1 MWGGGAPRAV
11 DRRAEADEAPV
22 VVGFRQRQ
30 RFARQRRRRIVGQ
43 PAGKHRRLGDAVE
56 HLAVDALARFRRAD
70 DRRQNLAAVADL
82 GFARRAHRGERDD
95 VDLGA
100 EPFGARDG
108 AAGHQLQRRLE
119 PVVVGVVEMVGLG
132 RGEQDAV
139 DARPE
144 DRAEPRGAAGAEG
157 VHDAVERGLEIAAAP
172 PGRSSAR

>member
-1 MWGGGAPRAV
+1 MWGGGAPAPSNGGRKRTKRQSLSASGS
-11 DRRAEADEAPV
+11 AE
-22 VVGFRQRQ
+22 

-43 PAGKHRRLGDAVE
+43 PAGEHRRLGDAVE
-56 HLAVDALARFRRAD
+56 HLAVDALARFGRAD
-70 DRRQNLAAVADL
+70 DRRQALAAVADL

-119 PVVVGVVEMVGLG
+119 PVVVGVVQMVGLG

-144 DRAEPRGAAGAEG
+144 DRPEPRGAAGAEG
-157 VHDAVERGLEIAAAP
+157 VHHAVERASRDRSAP